1 MDNISC
7 VNALWVCS
15 VDVATRPSIPVKYAS
30 DRPRHDEGIV
40 AAAVGQHGEAAQ
52 NSLQCVRGLA
62 NGISPWRGCR
72 LGRGIGVFRPG
83 EGGGGLA
90 RTLRSRSPW
99 AAVVFPAFHLPGD
112 PNMYLFYFDRGWPE
126 SGAHDFFAC
135 VFGPHLKARPRK
147 IDPGAGRR
155 PCRRGTWNIRAL
167 GGVSRHNMMPL
178 SIQRCTGH
186 WCLLGRSARSRG
198 GMTPSMRAA
207 MVTQFMF
214 SKLLTNIC

>member
-62 NGISPWRGCR
+62 IGISPWRGCR

-83 EGGGGLA
+83 EGGEASLA
-90 RTLRSRSPW
+90 HCVR
-99 AAVVFPAFHLPGD
+99 AAHGPP
-112 PNMYLFYFDRGWPE
+112 
-126 SGAHDFFAC
+126 SFFQ
-135 VFGPHLKARPRK
+135 
-147 IDPGAGRR
+147 
-155 PCRRGTWNIRAL
+155 
-167 GGVSRHNMMPL
+167 L
-178 SIQRCTGH
+178 SIC
-186 WCLLGRSARSRG
+186 RG
-198 GMTPSMRAA
+198 IRTCICFISIADGQRAA
-207 MVTQFMF
+207 RMIF
-214 SKLLTNIC
+214 SHVFLVRT